1 MYREIPK
8 LFSRVQSV
16 KAVEAGTNVTSR
28 PHSDS
33 VQVAIV
39 SDHVLI
45 SWTHTCACNFGDAVR
60 CVRSAN
66 QNMAAYNRLLIL
78 HIAILDWVIWVTFIG
93 MTA

>member
-45 SWTHTCACNFGDAVR
+45 S
-60 CVRSAN
+60 
-66 QNMAAYNRLLIL
+66 
-78 HIAILDWVIWVTFIG
+78 
-93 MTA
+93 